1 MHKCSKCGNQYAK
14 LIKGSRQC
22 QPCRTKRHREY
33 CKRVDYDK
41 KRYWKNPQAE
51 REHHTIR
58 KYKVS
63 QDDYNSM
70 FSSQRGLCAI
80 CERKQE
86 KVLDIDHCHETGA
99 VRGLLCSNCNRMLG
113 YAKDNRLTLQA
124 AINYLTS
131 PRKSQQNLSVQQ
143 VEPTQKPT
151 KGDVT

>member
-1 MHKCSKCGNQYAK
+1 MHKCSKCGNHYEK

-22 QPCRTKRHREY
+22 QSCRTKRHREY
-33 CKRVDYDK
+33 CKRVGYDK

-51 REHHTIR
+51 RERHTIR

-63 QDDYNSM
+63 QTDYDLMLKNQM
-70 FSSQRGLCAI
+70 GACAI

-86 KVLDIDHCHETGA
+86 KALDIDHCHETGV

-113 YAKDNRLTLQA
+113 YAKDNRLTLKA

-131 PRKSQQNLSVQQ
+131 SRRSRRSL
-143 VEPTQKPT
+143 
-151 KGDVT
+151 